1 MYAPLPAG
9 RGEIV
14 TAFVTYTPYVIII
27 IIIII
32 ILQLSNIVA
41 DRNFPPPLNRTT
53 MPAAIPPKISYISA
67 AAACNQ
73 MCSLTR

>member
-1 MYAPLPAG
+1 MYAPLSAG

-32 ILQLSNIVA
+32 LQLSNIGA
-41 DRNFPPPLNRTT
+41 DRNFPPPKPNYYVGRD
-53 MPAAIPPKISYISA
+53 SA
-67 AAACNQ
+67 ENLVHICG
-73 MCSLTR
+73 CSV